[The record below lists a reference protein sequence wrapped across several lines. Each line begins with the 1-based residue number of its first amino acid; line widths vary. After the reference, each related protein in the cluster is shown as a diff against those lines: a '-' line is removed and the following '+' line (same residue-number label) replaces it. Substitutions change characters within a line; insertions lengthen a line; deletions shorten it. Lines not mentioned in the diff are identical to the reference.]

1 MKTVERIAWNMAVT
15 CGIGSVTAF
24 ALAMIIPSSVRLD
37 GGWQLML
44 VATLVTLPP
53 MVALLWP
60 GMLLRRS
67 KGQPDGDKSEPPS
80 QRRHHSYVFASE
92 TPQPRRRRVVE

>member
-1 MKTVERIAWNMAVT
+1 METVERIAWNIGIA

-24 ALAMIIPSSVRLD
+24 TLAVMIPSSVRLD

-44 VATLVTLPP
+44 VAALVTLPP

-80 QRRHHSYVFASE
+80 QRRHHSYVFASQ
-92 TPQPRRRRVVE
+92 TPKRRRKVVA